1 MDLARTLIRSVVRAF
16 YETKH
21 VLVIDALM
29 VHSALPNEDLAL
41 LLGMQQKDLRK
52 LCGKLKEDRLL
63 AVHSRQETREGQTRA
78 ISKDYYYID
87 FHATIDAIK
96 YRIFHLTEK
105 VKDLYKPSQEKKDYH
120 CPRCRAQWTQ
130 LEVLDKVSPRGEFLC
145 HRCDAIL
152 ERDDVSAADMAGH
165 ERQSKLYAQLEPF
178 LKLMPQ
184 IDAQTILQN
193 DFATAY
199 SLAVPIIRN
208 ENINPVRKTE
218 PVDPTRPSSAAVKG
232 MIQAPAAPLEVSL
245 TTASE
250 RAAAD
255 RNAAQ
260 RKADL
265 AAQNALPVWH
275 TNSTVT
281 GETTALGNKERERL
295 NAGFGAPLEPTKDE
309 PDQKKESNVL
319 NDELEMYY
327 AQIAQERAKEAQ
339 EDREADSSEDPDDEF
354 EDVEIGA
361 SGVATPS
368 SGVSGAA
375 NGSKAPSTNGT
386 LRRTFDA
393 GDLLLKRESES
404 ESSAPGTSFSTPAA
418 SGTVADEGGASPAKR
433 IKLDPGINGE
443 EIIVI
448 PDEGDKG
455 DNDSDED
462 EVEFEDA
469 L

>member
-1 MDLARTLIRSVVRAF
+1 MSTPTPPLLHA
-16 YETKH
+16 E
-21 VLVIDALM
+21 
-29 VHSALPNEDLAL
+29 L
-41 LLGMQQKDLRK
+41 LLTTISS
-52 LCGKLKEDRLL
+52 
-63 AVHSRQETREGQTRA
+63 HSRQEIREGQARA

-130 LEVLDKVSPRGEFLC
+130 LEVLDKVSPLGEFLC
-145 HRCDAIL
+145 HRCDAVL
-152 ERDDVSAADMAGH
+152 DRDDVSAADMAGH

-178 LKLMPQ
+178 LTLMPQ
-184 IDAQTILQN
+184 IDTQNIPQN
-193 DFATAY
+193 DFETAY
-199 SLAVPIIRN
+199 ALAVPIIRN
-208 ENINPVRKTE
+208 EEINPIRKTE

-232 MIQAPAAPLEVSL
+232 MTQAPAAPLEVSL
-245 TTASE
+245 TTTSE

-255 RNAAQ
+255 RVAAQ

-295 NAGFGAPLEPTKDE
+295 NAGLGAPLEPIKDE
-309 PDQKKESNVL
+309 PDEKKESNVL

-327 AQIAQERAKEAQ
+327 AQMAQEREKEAQ
-339 EDREADSSEDPDDEF
+339 EDREPDSTEEDDDEF
-354 EDVEIGA
+354 EDVGIGA

-368 SGVSGAA
+368 SGASAAA
-375 NGSKAPSTNGT
+375 NGSKAPSTNGI
-386 LRRTFDA
+386 L
-393 GDLLLKRESES
+393 GGPSLKRESES
-404 ESSAPGTSFSTPAA
+404 ESSAPVTSFSTPAA
-418 SGTVADEGGASPAKR
+418 SGTVEEGGASPAKR
-433 IKLDPGINGE
+433 IKLDPEANG
-443 EIIVI
+443 
-448 PDEGDKG
+448 DEVVVLLDRAEKG
-455 DNDSDED
+455 ENFSDED